1 MVEIMRSNA
10 AFRREKYEKTAYNN
24 MNHDEV
30 ELFYLSMAKI
40 AKRLPK
46 AKEAKLRMEICNRV
60 SQAELDHLL
69 EVETMQQQ
77 QPQES
82 NKNKVLSHQNIIN
95 HQNKS
100 SLFQRPISRLFVE
113 ESNSMSS
120 YSNHSDTSS
129 IINYSNEEP
138 HYSRPPPNNF
148 LQPIFD
154 DTNDTVKSYSNPYE
168 HL

>member
-1 MVEIMRSNA
+1 MVEIMKSNA
-10 AFRREKYEKTAYNN
+10 AFRREKYEKRAYN

-69 EVETMQQQ
+69 EVETIQQ

-82 NKNKVLSHQNIIN
+82 NKNKVLSHQNTIN
-95 HQNKS
+95 YQNQL
-100 SLFQRPISRLFVE
+100 SLFQRPISRSFVE

-120 YSNHSDTSS
+120 YSNHSDQSS

-138 HYSRPPPNNF
+138 NYSRPPPNNF
-148 LQPIFD
+148 LRPNFD
-154 DTNDTVKSYSNPYE
+154 DTDDTVIKSYSNPYE